1 MSNAFT
7 SGELRGIVGELKSA
21 LMRAAANGGVTK
33 YTLNTGQGSTTVEQ
47 ASLEQIK
54 NTLNFYTGLL
64 NEAIEIETGSN
75 MVYVRD
81 LGI

>member
-7 SGELRGIVGELKSA
+7 SSELKNIISELKSA

-47 ASLEQIK
+47 ASLEQIQ
-54 NTLNFYTGLL
+54 NALNYYTGLL
-64 NEAIEIETGSN
+64 NETLEIETGSN
-75 MVYVRD
+75 IVYIRD

>member
-1 MSNAFT
+1 MTNAFT
-7 SGELRGIVGELKSA
+7 SSELKGIITELKSA

-47 ASLEQIK
+47 ASLEQIQ
-54 NTLNFYTGLL
+54 NSINFYTGLL
-64 NEAIEIETGSN
+64 NETLEIESGSN
-75 MVYVRD
+75 ITYIRD

>member
-7 SGELRGIVGELKSA
+7 SPELKNIISELKSA

-33 YTLNTGQGSTTVEQ
+33 YTLNTGQGSTIVEQ
-47 ASLEQIK
+47 ASLEQIQ
-54 NTLNFYTGLL
+54 NALNYYTGLL
-64 NEAIEIETGSN
+64 NETLEIETGSN
-75 MVYVRD
+75 IVYIRD